1 MSQVPPNEFS
11 PGPPR
16 RMRLGT
22 RSCAEC
28 RRRKVR
34 CVYPPNNPTCEE
46 CALHDVRCTP
56 QRPGTQR
63 TTRTGRAHGLVDLQ
77 RRLEDL
83 EGTVRRVCNAIDPSL
98 GSLSL
103 AELETNVTEALARLR
118 PVPLPETI
126 GEDASMNRTNTVN
139 FSGSE
144 SESLSTPSNQI
155 DHFEQDAPLISLFKQ
170 AMRIQWNGGHG
181 IKNRQTFSANQRVNS
196 CITDLNRL
204 IPRLD
209 SLTLILELTEKYWPL
224 WPVIPERPVTSSDQ
238 LEPGSVALAR
248 DFILDSLG
256 SGTPAAVAKSV
267 LWLALCI
274 QQLPRDFGNRC
285 SNLPA
290 SPNDL
295 INSYLSGA
303 ETLLLVDEDTG
314 GTREGLE
321 ALALQ
326 SKLYIDMGR
335 PRKAWLT
342 IRRGLNL
349 ALLLGLHH
357 PDESTSR
364 RQKALWSYFWQFD
377 RQLSLILGF
386 PYAIVDSHP
395 GISEVKIEDSIEA
408 RAMHRLSIIAG
419 HIIERNQSHRHVG
432 YAATVRIN
440 QELEQFRDEI
450 PQHWWDAIPSSTMSL
465 EALHDQQA
473 VKLIY
478 YQLQKF
484 LHLPYMLKSPVD
496 KRFENSRVSA
506 LEASRKMIG
515 CYQTLRNGSGQ
526 SIIICDLMDFQVFT
540 AAVTIVI
547 NLLSQS
553 SECSVHQQDEDW
565 ELVQCT
571 ARSLKDVSIKLE
583 CAVAGQAAQLLEYL
597 LEVHH
602 GLYTGPESYQ
612 AVIPY
617 FGKVKISQPKSAA
630 SQTDLT
636 PRIDHQSPT
645 SCPFPQVVEFSA
657 NSFVPFSQNYVADYL
672 AETELGVDWTAV
684 FDENMDYE
692 YSQLFP

>member
-1 MSQVPPNEFS
+1 
-11 PGPPR
+11 
-16 RMRLGT
+16 MRLGT

-144 SESLSTPSNQI
+144 SESLN
-155 DHFEQDAPLISLFKQ
+155 
-170 AMRIQWNGGHG
+170 
-181 IKNRQTFSANQRVNS
+181 
-196 CITDLNRL
+196 LNRL

-224 WPVIPERPVTSSDQ
+224 WPAIPERPVTSSDQ
-238 LEPGSVALAR
+238 LEPGSVASAR

-349 ALLLGLHH
+349 AILLGLHH
-357 PDESTSR
+357 PDESTSI

-395 GISEVKIEDSIEA
+395 GISEVHIEDSIEA

-419 HIIERNQSHRHVG
+419 HIIERNQNHRHVG

-496 KRFENSRVSA
+496 KRFENSRVLA

-630 SQTDLT
+630 SQTGLT